1 MVGFALFGA
10 GRIGTL
16 HARNLAANRRA
27 NLVCVYDV
35 LDERARELATEHAAN
50 VAPDPDSAIADAGVD
65 AVVIATPAATHVDL
79 IVAAARAGKAVLC
92 EKPIDLDLE
101 RVERA
106 RAELAGLSVPIQ
118 IGFNRRHDPHHRAVY
133 DAVRAGEVGAVEM
146 VVVTSRDGGLS
157 AMEFIVESGGLFRD
171 MTIHDFDMARFMAG
185 EEVVA
190 VRAMASVVIEPAL
203 AEVGHVDTA
212 MILMRTQSGALCHIN
227 NSRRAVYG
235 YDQRVEVFG
244 SRGMVRSGNVR
255 ATSVERYGA
264 DATAARD
271 PLLDIFSVR
280 YAESYARQLDD
291 FIGAVEEGRPPS
303 VTFED
308 GRMALVLAAAA
319 EESLAS
325 GREVSVAA

>member
-16 HARNLAANRRA
+16 HGLNLAANPGA
-27 NLVCVYDV
+27 DLVCIYDV
-35 LDERARELATEHAAN
+35 REEKARALAERLGARA
-50 VAPDPDSAIADAGVD
+50 APDVETALAEGAVD
-65 AVVIATPAATHVDL
+65 AVLIASTAATHVDL
-79 IVAAARAGKAVLC
+79 MTAAARAGKAVLC

-101 RVERA
+101 RVEHA

-157 AMEFIVESGGLFRD
+157 PMEFIVESGGLFRD

-190 VRAMASVVIEPAL
+190 VRTMASVVIEPRL
-203 AEVGHVDTA
+203 AEAGHVDTA
-212 MILMRTQSGALCHIN
+212 MILMRTRSGALCHIN
-227 NSRRAVYG
+227 NTRRAVYG

-244 SRGMVRSGNVR
+244 SRGMVRSENVR
-255 ATSVERYGA
+255 ATSVERYHAGS
-264 DATAARD
+264 TAAPD

-291 FIGAVEEGRPPS
+291 FIGAVAEGRPPS

-325 GREVSVAA
+325 GREVAVAA